1 MYATIFHWLSQL
13 SAWLE
18 QTQLS
23 LAVQTH
29 AWVVPTV
36 QSIHILAI
44 ATVAA
49 SALMINLR
57 LLGLYAADQPLREV
71 LARFL
76 PFIAWPLVVLLLTGI
91 VMIAGE
97 PPRSLKNPA
106 FQLKMVLLLAA
117 IVATA
122 IARLALRRDPA
133 FGDVT
138 SRRRAGAMALAGVS
152 MLLWVSIIFTGRWIA
167 YYY

>member
-1 MYATIFHWLSQL
+1 MYATIFHWLSRL

-18 QTQLS
+18 QTQFS

-29 AWVVPTV
+29 DWVVPTV

-57 LLGLYAADQPLREV
+57 LLGLYAADQPLQEV
-71 LARFL
+71 MARFL

-106 FQLKMVLLLAA
+106 FQLKMVLVLAA

-122 IARLALRRDPA
+122 IAKLALRRNPA

-138 SRRRAGAMALAGVS
+138 ARRRAGAVALASVS
-152 MLLWVSIIFTGRWIA
+152 MLLWVSIIFAGRWIA

>member
-1 MYATIFHWLSQL
+1 MYATIFHWLSRL

-29 AWVVPTV
+29 DWVVPTV
-36 QSIHILAI
+36 QSIHILAV

-57 LLGLYAADQPLREV
+57 LFGLYAADQPLREV

-106 FQLKMVLLLAA
+106 FQLKMVLLLSA

-122 IARLALRRDPA
+122 ICKLALWRNPA

-138 SRRRAGAMALAGVS
+138 AGRRAGATALASVS
-152 MLLWVSIIFTGRWIA
+152 MLLWVSIIFAGRWVA

>member
-18 QTQLS
+18 QTQFS

-29 AWVVPTV
+29 DWVVPTV
-36 QSIHILAI
+36 QSIHILGI

-57 LLGLYAADQPLREV
+57 LLGLYATDQPLREV

-76 PFIAWPLVVLLLTGI
+76 PFIGWPLVILLLTGI

-106 FQLKMVLLLAA
+106 FQLKMVLLVAA
-117 IVATA
+117 IVATVT
-122 IARLALRRDPA
+122 ARLALRRNPT

-138 SRRRAGAMALAGVS
+138 AGRRAGAMALASVS
-152 MLLWVSIIFTGRWIA
+152 MLLWVSIIFAGRWIA